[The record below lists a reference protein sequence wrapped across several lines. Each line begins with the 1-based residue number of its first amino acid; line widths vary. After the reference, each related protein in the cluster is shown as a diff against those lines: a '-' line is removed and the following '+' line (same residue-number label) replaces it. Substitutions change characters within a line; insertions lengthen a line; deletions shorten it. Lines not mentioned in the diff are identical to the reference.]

1 MFTLAMIQ
9 MRVDFHQPEANLN
22 RAAHLVAQAAADG
35 AQLCILPECMD
46 LGWGTPEALQLAQ
59 TIPGAVSQRLC
70 QIARENG
77 VWLVSGLTEN
87 VGDRVYNAALLISD
101 QGEILLHHRKIN
113 VLTGVE
119 DVYAIGDRLA
129 VADTPFGRIGID
141 ICAWRINR
149 EQSYKSKQRKVSKIK
164 GFRLLI
170 RSRQEAETHFAPY
183 LLPTDSSPGLCR
195 KTGGES
201 SSFPC
206 RQLTE
211 SGL

>member
-1 MFTLAMIQ
+1 

-59 TIPGAVSQRLC
+59 PLPGAVSQRLC

-77 VWLVSGLTEN
+77 VWLVSGLTEKA
-87 VGDRVYNAALLISD
+87 GDRVYNAAVPISD

-164 GFRLLI
+164 GFRLLS
-170 RSRQEAETHFAPY
+170 RSQQEAQNSLCS
-183 LLPTDSSPGLCR
+183 LLVAYR
-195 KTGGES
+195 
-201 SSFPC
+201 
-206 RQLTE
+206 
-211 SGL
+211 

>member
-1 MFTLAMIQ
+1 LHWQ
-9 MRVDFHQPEANLN
+9 NQPEA
-22 RAAHLVAQAAADG
+22 RK
-35 AQLCILPECMD
+35 
-46 LGWGTPEALQLAQ
+46 
-59 TIPGAVSQRLC
+59 IPRSEEQGN
-70 QIARENG
+70 E
-77 VWLVSGLTEN
+77 LVSLDFPEK
-87 VGDRVYNAALLISD
+87 IS
-101 QGEILLHHRKIN
+101 
-113 VLTGVE
+113 
-119 DVYAIGDRLA
+119 
-129 VADTPFGRIGID
+129 
-141 ICAWRINR
+141 AWRINR